1 MQSNGKALRGREGSP
16 VRSSVQPV
24 AFIIIIIIIIII
36 INIYLFLRERQ
47 QVRER
52 QRERGRQR
60 IPSSLHA
67 VSAEPNVGLELTNH
81 EIMT

>member
-24 AFIIIIIIIIII
+24 AFIIIIIIIII

-67 VSAEPNVGLELTNH
+67 VSAEPDVGLELMNL